1 MKATEVLIPVLALLV
16 TSCGGGTDPE
26 TQALLDVKAYTESEL
41 ESLSAAIDDLRQAA
55 PEPDADG
62 WNPIDDPTAVEEMK
76 AAWRRARASYERIEG
91 AIAVLF
97 PMVDRSTDER
107 YDGFIEAG
115 PDPMP
120 FDGEGVTGMH
130 AVERILW
137 ADAHPPE
144 AVAFESALPN
154 YAAPAFPANEA
165 EARAFRD
172 ELLQRLADDV
182 EGMRED
188 FAPLALDPAS
198 AFRGVIG
205 SMAEQLEKVNLAAT
219 GEDESRYSQNTLGD
233 MRANLE
239 GGRAIYEAFR
249 PWLDDQPEGEARDA
263 AVLAGL
269 DRIQAAYDGIPGDAI
284 PAVPTTWNPDAPSA
298 EDLATPYG
306 QLFELLSRE
315 SDPESADSLVTAMSQ
330 AADALGI
337 PQLP

>member
-1 MKATEVLIPVLALLV
+1 VKERPTIFALLACLAV
-16 TSCGGGTDPE
+16 SCGDETDPE

-41 ESLSAAIDDLRQAA
+41 ESLAVAIDDLREAT

-62 WNPIDDPTAVEEMK
+62 WNPTDDAAAVEEMK

-115 PDPMP
+115 PDAML

-144 AVAFESALPN
+144 VVAFESALPN
-154 YAAPAFPANEA
+154 YVAPAFPANEA

-172 ELLQRLADDV
+172 ELLQRLADDIG
-182 EGMRED
+182 GMRED
-188 FAPLALDPAS
+188 FAPLALDPAA

-249 PWLDDQPEGEARDA
+249 PWLGDQPQGEARDA
-263 AVLAGL
+263 AVIGGL
-269 DRIQAAYDGIPGDAI
+269 DRIEAAYDGIDGDAI
-284 PAVPTTWNPDAPSA
+284 PAVPATWNPEAPSA

-315 SDPESADSLVTAMSQ
+315 SDPDDADSVVAAMSD